1 MPNGE
6 FGEGLFDPT
15 SRPIL
20 LQLGHVFLAFIQN
33 RDDLFPYH
41 VVQFLHEHPNFWNKY
56 RPNVFRSGTHHANH
70 LYRLGGVYAGS
81 RGRVF

>member
-1 MPNGE
+1 MNYIK
-6 FGEGLFDPT
+6 LYKKAKKLRQDT
-15 SRPIL
+15 
-20 LQLGHVFLAFIQN
+20 FLAFIQN

-56 RPNVFRSGTHHANH
+56 RPDVFRSGTHHANH